1 VTERAIFNRKY
12 TDFTPGGTQVWL
24 VNGAGVTTS
33 AASTQNFTAGSNLIQ
48 GQVVYVSGT
57 YALPASAASG
67 VAPERYQAIGITA
80 AAASNGSSVAVNLDD
95 IAVVSDVNITADAVL
110 VPGQF
115 YYLSRYSG
123 ELTRYS
129 TASGTVTAASGYAAL
144 VNLGLALSTTEL
156 HVEIQPPVDL
166 FSVTT

>member
-1 VTERAIFNRKY
+1 MTDRAIFNRKY

-33 AASTQNFTAGSNLIQ
+33 AASTQNFTAGANLIQ

-57 YALPASAASG
+57 YVLPASAASG
-67 VAPERYQAIGITA
+67 VSSDQYQAIGITA
-80 AAASNGSSVAVNLDD
+80 AAASTSSTVAVNLDD
-95 IAVVSDVNITADAVL
+95 IAVVSDANITADSVL
-110 VPGQF
+110 VPGQY
-115 YYLSRYSG
+115 YYLSQYSG

-166 FSVTT
+166 YS

>member
-1 VTERAIFNRKY
+1 MTERAIFNRKY

-33 AASTQNFTAGSNLIQ
+33 AASTQEFTAGANLIQ
-48 GQVVYVSGT
+48 GEVVYVSGV

-67 VAPERYQAIGITA
+67 VASEQYQAIGITA
-80 AAASNGSSVAVNLDD
+80 AAATASSTVAVNLDD
-95 IAVVSDVNITADAVL
+95 IAVVNDANITAESVL
-110 VPGQF
+110 VPGSF
-115 YYLSRYSG
+115 YYLSKSQG
-123 ELTRYS
+123 QITRFS
-129 TASGTVTAASGYAAL
+129 TASGTVSQASGYAAL

-166 FSVTT
+166 FS

>member
-1 VTERAIFNRKY
+1 VTDRAIFNRKY

-33 AASTQNFTAGSNLIQ
+33 AASTQNFTAGANLIQ

-57 YALPASAASG
+57 YVLPASAASG
-67 VAPERYQAIGITA
+67 VSSDQYQAIGITA
-80 AAASNGSSVAVNLDD
+80 AAASTSSTVAVNLDD
-95 IAVVSDVNITADAVL
+95 IAVVSDANITADSVL
-110 VPGQF
+110 VPGQY
-115 YYLSRYSG
+115 YYLSQYSG

-166 FSVTT
+166 YS

>member
-1 VTERAIFNRKY
+1 MTERAIFNKKY
-12 TDFTPGGTQVWL
+12 TSFTPGGTQVWL

-33 AASTQNFTAGSNLIQ
+33 AASTQDFTAGANLIQ

-57 YALPASAASG
+57 YVLPASAASG
-67 VAPERYQAIGITA
+67 VSSDQYQAIGITA
-80 AAASNGSSVAVNLDD
+80 AAASASSTVAVNLDD
-95 IAVVSDVNITADAVL
+95 IAVVSDANITADSAL
-110 VPGQF
+110 VPGQY
-115 YYLSRYSG
+115 YYLSQYSG

-166 FSVTT
+166 YS

>member
-1 VTERAIFNRKY
+1 MTERAIFNRKY
-12 TDFTPGGTQVWL
+12 SSFTPGGTQVWL
-24 VNGAGVTTS
+24 ANGTGVTTS
-33 AASTQNFTAGSNLIQ
+33 AASTQEFTAGANLVQ
-48 GQVVYVSGT
+48 GQVVYVSGV

-67 VAPERYQAIGITA
+67 VAPEQYQAIGITA
-80 AAASNGSSVAVNLDD
+80 EAASTSDPVTVNLDD
-95 IAVVSDVNITADAVL
+95 IAVVSDVNITADSVL
-110 VPGQF
+110 VPGSF
-115 YYLSRYSG
+115 YYLSQYTG

-166 FSVTT
+166 YS

>member
-1 VTERAIFNRKY
+1 VTDRAIFNRKY
-12 TDFTPGGTQVWL
+12 TDFTPGDTQVWL

-33 AASTQNFTAGSNLIQ
+33 AASTQTFTAGANLTQ
-48 GQVVYVSGT
+48 GQVVYVSGV

-67 VAPERYQAIGITA
+67 VAPEQYQAIGITA
-80 AAASNGSSVAVNLDD
+80 ASAGISSGVAVNLDD
-95 IAVVSDVNITADAVL
+95 IAVVSDANITADSVL
-110 VPGQF
+110 IPGQY
-115 YYLSRYSG
+115 YYLSKYSG

-166 FSVTT
+166 FS